1 VNAVG
6 NRLSKTWLGA
16 IVTGVVAGLVVG
28 ALAAVTDGL
37 WQGNESYSDQLTIWV
52 PLYVCG
58 FVAFCLV
65 RHGLNLRR
73 ELAMRM
79 KPFR

>member
-1 VNAVG
+1 MGTRV
-6 NRLSKTWLGA
+6 STTWSGA
-16 IVTGVVAGLVVG
+16 IITGVAAGLVVG
-28 ALAAVTDGL
+28 ALAAVIDRL
-37 WQGNESYSDQLTIWV
+37 WRGDQSYSDQLTIWV

-73 ELAMRM
+73 ARATRL
-79 KPFR
+79 KPSR